1 MSESTQDQKQEKA
14 PEQTNEQKQ
23 EELIQTEPVY
33 KGSDVQKF
41 IDEANL
47 LKAKLKQIEQEK
59 KQKEIEEL
67 TKNNEW
73 QKIADMN
80 AAKAAEYEDNYNKLK
95 TALVN
100 DKKMSAIKDAAIQSG
115 LLKEA
120 LPLLAKLDFPE
131 VTIENNGQGVS
142 VTGIDRAIQRIKA
155 TSGFMFSKSVPN
167 VNTASPSVNHN
178 SSATITWDDLKKAEA
193 DAKKTGKYETYKDLV
208 LKYKAQS

>member
-1 MSESTQDQKQEKA
+1 MSESTQDQKKEAA

-23 EELIQTEPVY
+23 EELIPTEPVY
-33 KGSDVQKF
+33 KGSEVQKI
-41 IDEANL
+41 IDEANAW
-47 LKAKLKQIEQEK
+47 KAKAKQFEQMQ

-80 AAKAAEYEDNYNKLK
+80 AQKASEYEENYNKLK
-95 TALVN
+95 AALIN
-100 DKKMSAIKDAAIQSG
+100 DKKMNAIKEAAIQNG

-120 LPLLAKLDFPE
+120 MPMLSKLDFPE
-131 VTIENNGQGVS
+131 VRLETNEQGDFVVS
-142 VTGIDRAIQRIKA
+142 GIDRAIQRIKA

-167 VNTASPSVNHN
+167 VNTTTPSVNNN
-178 SSATITWDDLKKAEA
+178 SSTVTWDDLKKAEA
-193 DAKKTGKYETYKDLV
+193 EAKKTGKYETYKDLV